1 LKPTPCWHGFRLN
14 DMANRLARHS
24 IPRHFPNLAMVVLMG
39 MLTSGCQRTLFEH
52 APEHPLT
59 NSAADCDQ
67 ALVGHWLSET
77 DNDEE
82 PGEIQV
88 FVDPTCSVRTV
99 ERRTEGLR
107 ESVPTQ
113 INTLTLGRNKVLAVS
128 AAWANQSFD
137 VNSNSFDHPGDVY
150 LFAYRLRGED
160 RLQLLQVRHEKL
172 AKLGLERDLEADV
185 LLEDGSLTVRV
196 RGDGQSQ
203 VQQLSPLRMFD
214 TSEPLNFTRSR
225 AAAQ

>member
-1 LKPTPCWHGFRLN
+1 
-14 DMANRLARHS
+14 MNRPRFSTFAIAALFGVLA
-24 IPRHFPNLAMVVLMG
+24 
-39 MLTSGCQRTLFEH
+39 SGCQRTLFEH

-77 DNDEE
+77 DNEE
-82 PGEIQV
+82 EAGEIQV
-88 FVDPTCSVRTV
+88 FVDPTCSVRTI
-99 ERRTEGLR
+99 ERRKEGLR
-107 ESVPTQ
+107 ESAATQ
-113 INTLTLGRNKVLAVS
+113 INTLILGRNKALAVS

-150 LFAYRLRGED
+150 LFGYRLRGKD

-172 AKLGLERDLEADV
+172 ARLGLERDLEADV

-203 VQQLSPLRMFD
+203 HQQLSPLGMFD
-214 TSEPLNFTRSR
+214 TSEPLNFIRSPE
-225 AAAQ
+225 ADQ